1 MCIWFFLAILDL
13 EFLTVIFASF
23 VIFTQFEFKINS
35 SQSGNTA
42 LKNRA
47 KNHGAE
53 VILNIEILTVIF
65 AYFFFNFA
73 ILMFGGC
80 ILTFRSEL

>member
-47 KNHGAE
+47 KNRGTE
-53 VILNIEILTVIF
+53 VILDIEILTVIF
-65 AYFFFNFA
+65 A
-73 ILMFGGC
+73 
-80 ILTFRSEL
+80 